1 MKFQHYAY
9 KDSWEQAR
17 LIAYLVAQCNSTNKL
32 KPSDIMTF
40 CWDKSEDVDTF
51 ISDADVI
58 RLREKAKQYENKI

>member
-40 CWDKSEDVDTF
+40 YWDKSEDEDTF
-51 ISDADVI
+51 ISDADII